1 MKLFL
6 QILIAE
12 ALAAS
17 RTARHSL
24 VAAPIV
30 RRYGRV
36 ANNRKQGGRFLPCFS
51 AGLFKGDIVPVI
63 VKIADNRFF
72 IIRYCW

>member
-6 QILIAE
+6 QILIAK

-36 ANNRKQGGRFLPCFS
+36 SNNRKQSGGLLPCFS
-51 AGLFKGDIVPVI
+51 IRLFKSDIVPVI